1 MFSRG
6 HSDAVA
12 VKVAK
17 IDRWDIWVAQLSFE
31 VSISQLNAHIQD
43 SAIQSNKFTPGLD
56 KTPRPSISNVI
67 RIFSSD
73 TICQLNKL
81 FPNSEAAMLL
91 EMIRACEKKQN
102 SHGKKK
108 IFVSY
113 WENFKV

>member
-43 SAIQSNKFTPGLD
+43 SAIQSNKFTSGLD
-56 KTPRPSISNVI
+56 KSPRPNITNV
-67 RIFSSD
+67 D
-73 TICQLNKL
+73 
-81 FPNSEAAMLL
+81 
-91 EMIRACEKKQN
+91 
-102 SHGKKK
+102 
-108 IFVSY
+108 
-113 WENFKV
+113 

>member
-31 VSISQLNAHIQD
+31 VSFSQLNAHIQD

-56 KTPRPSISNVI
+56 KAPRPSISNVI
-67 RIFSSD
+67 RILSSD
-73 TICQLNKL
+73 TICQLNQL
-81 FPNSEAAMLL
+81 FSNSEAAMLSTL
-91 EMIRACEKKQN
+91 DLKLK
-102 SHGKKK
+102 
-108 IFVSY
+108 
-113 WENFKV
+113 